1 MKRFFLNLFLILLPV
16 SALAANSSVNIGGK
30 EFIISIPE
38 GYVDACGKNIEIKKI
53 FMTTES
59 PGTSLKEC
67 FLATSDYE
75 KFPEIDEYSTN
86 PALRLLTFD
95 SFENEYV
102 DNSYFKILKKRIIE
116 EQGSFRNGV
125 PLELRQ
131 KMTLVLEGQV
141 KKHNKLTNDSWNA
154 SLNEIFSLGVVRSTE
169 HNIVYAVLKEYE
181 LSKNSEIELFYQIS
195 IGNIVN
201 KAGKILLLIVDKE
214 LSKDNDINQS
224 IKLANDWGEQIQVK

>member
-1 MKRFFLNLFLILLPV
+1 MFFILLPV
-16 SALAANSSVNIGGK
+16 GALAANSSVNIGGK

-67 FLATSDYE
+67 FLVTSDYE

-169 HNIVYAVLKEYE
+169 HNIVYGFLKEYE

-195 IGNIVN
+195 IANIVN